1 MVALVLALCLV
12 NVVLWIIFFIRFKK
26 LFSTDKIIENT
37 SEKMNKLVSDIDKTT
52 KRDLFLSSEAE
63 KRIKALLE
71 EADAKMEM
79 FKEATQRLRE
89 MIAEADR
96 LSRKLP
102 NKSPIYQD
110 VQEVPVKAYEYEKQ
124 NNPKRNPVRRNI
136 DSYLNNATRPEGTK
150 NINPDTAYEVVK
162 NQQAELFDSDYSSS
176 SNNSSA
182 LHDSPMQVTQEGAAF
197 KEVPLIITKVYD
209 EIPQNNE
216 GKSKKNLS
224 KQVQELYNNGKS
236 VEEIANELSC
246 SRTEVQLIIDM
257 YS

>member
-1 MVALVLALCLV
+1 MVALVLALCLI
-12 NVVLWIIFFIRFKK
+12 NIVLWIVFLIRFKK

-63 KRIKALLE
+63 KRMKSLLE
-71 EADAKMEM
+71 EADTKMEM

-89 MIAEADR
+89 MIAEADKII
-96 LSRKLP
+96 RKIP
-102 NKSPIYQD
+102 SQSPIYQN
-110 VQEVPVKAYEYEKQ
+110 VQEVQVKASANANKQ
-124 NNPKRNPVRRNI
+124 NQKQANTVRRNI
-136 DSYLNNATRPEGTK
+136 DSYLNNAIRPENTK
-150 NINPDTAYEVVK
+150 NINPDNAYEIVRASE
-162 NQQAELFDSDYSSS
+162 QAELFDEDTVASSV
-176 SNNSSA
+176 
-182 LHDSPMQVTQEGAAF
+182 HDSPMQVTQDGAAF
-197 KEVPLIITKVYD
+197 KEVPLIITKVYE

>member
-1 MVALVLALCLV
+1 MVALVLALCLI
-12 NVVLWIIFFIRFKK
+12 NIVLWIVFLIRFKK

-63 KRIKALLE
+63 KRMKSLLE
-71 EADAKMEM
+71 EADTKMEM

-89 MIAEADR
+89 MIAEADKII
-96 LSRKLP
+96 RKIP
-102 NKSPIYQD
+102 SQSPIYQN
-110 VQEVPVKAYEYEKQ
+110 VQEVQVKASANANKQ
-124 NNPKRNPVRRNI
+124 NQKQSNTVRRNI
-136 DSYLNNATRPEGTK
+136 DSYLNNATRSENTK
-150 NINPDTAYEVVK
+150 NINPDNAYEIVRASE
-162 NQQAELFDSDYSSS
+162 QAELFDEDTVA
-176 SNNSSA
+176 SA
-182 LHDSPMQVTQEGAAF
+182 VHDSPMQVTQEGAAF
-197 KEVPLIITKVYD
+197 KEVPLIITKVYE

>member
-1 MVALVLALCLV
+1 MIALIVGLCLV
-12 NVVLWIIFFIRFKK
+12 NIVLWIIFLIRFKK

-52 KRDLFLSSEAE
+52 KRDLFLSSEAT
-63 KRIKALLE
+63 KRMQGLLDD
-71 EADAKMEM
+71 ADAKMEL

-89 MIAEADR
+89 MIAEADK
-96 LSRKLP
+96 LSRRIP
-102 NKSPIYQD
+102 SQSPIYQD
-110 VQEVPVKAYEYEKQ
+110 VEEVHVKYPSNGNQQSNKQ
-124 NNPKRNPVRRNI
+124 RNPARRNI
-136 DSYLNNATRPEGTK
+136 DSYLNNSVKLDNSK
-150 NINPDTAYEVVK
+150 NKITPDTAYEVVK
-162 NQQAELFDSDYSSS
+162 TSEQAELFDED
-176 SNNSSA
+176 SSA
-182 LHDSPMQVTQEGAAF
+182 SAVHDSPMQVTQEGAAF
-197 KEVPLIITKVYD
+197 KEVPLIITKVYE

>member
-1 MVALVLALCLV
+1 MVVLVLALCLI
-12 NVVLWIIFFIRFKK
+12 NIVLWIVFLIRFKK

-63 KRIKALLE
+63 KRMKSLLE
-71 EADAKMEM
+71 EADTKMEM

-89 MIAEADR
+89 MIAEADKII
-96 LSRKLP
+96 RKIP
-102 NKSPIYQD
+102 SQSPIYQN
-110 VQEVPVKAYEYEKQ
+110 VQEVQVKASANANKQ
-124 NNPKRNPVRRNI
+124 NQKQANTVRRNI
-136 DSYLNNATRPEGTK
+136 DSYLNNATRPENTK
-150 NINPDTAYEVVK
+150 NINPDNAYEIVRASE
-162 NQQAELFDSDYSSS
+162 QAELFDEDTVA
-176 SNNSSA
+176 SA
-182 LHDSPMQVTQEGAAF
+182 VHDSPMQVTQEGAAF
-197 KEVPLIITKVYD
+197 KEVPLIITKVYE